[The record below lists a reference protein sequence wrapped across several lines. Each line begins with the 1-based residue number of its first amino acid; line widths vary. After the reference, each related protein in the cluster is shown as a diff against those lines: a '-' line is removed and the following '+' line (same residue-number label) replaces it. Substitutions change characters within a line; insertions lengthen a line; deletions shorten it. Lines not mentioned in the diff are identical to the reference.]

1 VNKTLKRTSGEKVI
15 KILCNYFGFNVS
27 GTTGS
32 HVRLS
37 KMTAAGKVGTVV
49 PLHDDLKT
57 GTLHGVLKLAKINP
71 EDFAKFQ

>member
-1 VNKTLKRTSGEKVI
+1 VTKTLKRTSGEKVI
-15 KILCNYFGFNVS
+15 KILCNHFGFSVS
-27 GTTGS
+27 GTAGS

-37 KMTAAGKVGTVV
+37 KKTATGKVGTVV

-57 GTLHGVLKLAKINP
+57 GTLYGVLKLARINP